1 MSNIIFEKF
10 SRAVGWVAKEV
21 KNTYDEEIKFRQ
33 FESDMIGL
41 SVVLI
46 NMGKN
51 DMEICEIINEY
62 FDVDSF
68 NKIREYV
75 TAAHK
80 WISENQSK

>member
-10 SRAVGWVAKEV
+10 SRGAGWVAKEV

-46 NMGKN
+46 DMGKK
-51 DMEICEIINEY
+51 DIEICDIINKY
-62 FDVDSF
+62 FGVDSL
-68 NKIREYV
+68 NEIREYV
-75 TAAHK
+75 NAAHE
-80 WISENQSK
+80 WISKNPSR